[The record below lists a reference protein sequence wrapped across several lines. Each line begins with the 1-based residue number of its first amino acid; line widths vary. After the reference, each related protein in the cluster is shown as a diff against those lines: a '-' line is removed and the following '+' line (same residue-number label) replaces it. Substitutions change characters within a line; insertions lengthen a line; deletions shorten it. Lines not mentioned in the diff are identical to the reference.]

1 MSSLPILLPTS
12 VIPKPSP
19 SLYHE
24 WKPQRYLSEPQPPPQ
39 DDGKVIEQEMANAR
53 QMLDGKVIK
62 KTRPRR
68 TVDYNGTLGRWAL
81 VSSLRVV
88 PFNNPLTGVYSCENC
103 DPIQDMYLIYD
114 LVRLSSLM

>member
-1 MSSLPILLPTS
+1 MTTLPILLPGN
-12 VIPKPSP
+12 VIPRSST

-53 QMLDGKVIK
+53 QVLDGKIIK

-68 TVDYNGTLGRWAL
+68 TVDYNGSMGRWAL
-81 VSSLRVV
+81 VSNSVL
-88 PFNNPLTGVYSCENC
+88 YH
-103 DPIQDMYLIYD
+103 
-114 LVRLSSLM
+114 